1 MAIRALVCPPRWGF
15 WMFLAVLFGSMSLSG
30 AADPIVGRVNYVE
43 GVVEVRSPKGAWTP
57 AKVGRELKPGDEIRT
72 GTKGKKNRVEI
83 MLADNSVVRLGSRSN
98 LLLDQAVFG
107 SADRKF
113 TAQLQR
119 GQTYALAAKAK
130 SDSSVFEIKTGN
142 AVAGVRG
149 TAFRIDAK
157 TDQSTVVRVYS
168 GAVAVSNAPLFAK
181 PGKATPTSGSAP
193 QIPRQGVKPGGPGRV
208 EVAGP
213 QEVTKKQWEELVAK
227 AMQEIRVAADG
238 TMSEPTSFA
247 AAEDSADEWVAWNQS
262 RDALVPEV
270 Q

>member
-1 MAIRALVCPPRWGF
+1 MKNRVLKRAVTLSLGLCLAILGATAL
-15 WMFLAVLFGSMSLSG
+15 SS
-30 AADPIVGRVNYVE
+30 AADSSVGRVNYVE
-43 GVVEVRSPKGAWTP
+43 GVVEIRSPKGPWTP
-57 AKVGRELKPGDEIRT
+57 AQVGRELKPGDEIRT

-83 MLADNSVVRLGSRSN
+83 MLADNSIVRLGSKS
-98 LLLDQAVFG
+98 LLVLDQAVFG
-107 SADRKF
+107 GTDRKF
-113 TAQLQR
+113 SAQLQR
-119 GQTYALAAKAK
+119 GQTYAKAAKAR
-130 SDSSVFEIKTGN
+130 SDGSMFEIKTGN

-181 PGKATPTSGSAP
+181 PGKATPTSGKAP
-193 QIPRQGVKPGGPGRV
+193 QVPRQGVKPGGPGRV

-238 TMSEPTSFA
+238 TMSEPTQFA
-247 AAEDSADEWVAWNQS
+247 AEEDSADEWVAWNQS
-262 RDALVPEV
+262 RDALTPEV